1 MTTITYADL
10 DRVLKELGAGM
21 DAAEAHGCLS
31 GALCVEQDFRPAEWL
46 LEVLPD
52 EASGELPAGTL
63 GVFEAALAELRQ
75 SLDSDE
81 LAFAPLLPVDSLAL
95 RQRVDALASW
105 CAGFLYG
112 LGRAGTLGKLPGDV
126 DEITRD
132 LAEIARAS
140 LAFDEGGEASEQD
153 YAELVEFI
161 RASVQ
166 LAWEELRGQ
175 RAAAAASAHPH
186 H

>member
-1 MTTITYADL
+1 MSTITYAEL
-10 DRVLKELGAGM
+10 GRVLKELRAGV

-31 GALCVEQDFRPAEWL
+31 GALCVERDFRPAEWV

-52 EASGELPAGTL
+52 EATGDLPPGTL
-63 GVFEAALAELRQ
+63 GIFEAAIAELRQ
-75 SLDSDE
+75 SLDSEE
-81 LAFAPLLPVDSLAL
+81 LVFAPLLPADSFAL
-95 RQRVDALASW
+95 RERVDALASW
-105 CAGFLYG
+105 CSGFLYG

-126 DEITRD
+126 EEITRD